1 MLSAI
6 FGPDPTRRLA
16 AHDLA
21 ALPATWMTAACMDSR
36 FRRLSGWLGF
46 GWCTSAPKS
55 WTCRLAA
62 YKGVFG
68 VLPVTA
74 DPDAEPAT
82 AEFRLFYFPAAD
94 DPLLD
99 CFSLSAA
106 IAASAPQALDWIRD
120 FPSRPEAADA
130 FFIADLRLALA
141 QPGRAVG
148 LALEADLARR
158 VSAPDGIAAPAGG
171 WLVPP
176 GGLEEDLPAFT
187 IARGLFRVLAAG
199 LAAATGSPPDTP
211 RRRTAPAA
219 SWEIRG
225 GALAAAGEVPG
236 GRVTEALSWG
246 AVDACPGAQP
256 APEEAEAYRL
266 ARLAAGTEAADA
278 AEIVAADRPQL
289 IVLSGFLGSGKTSF
303 LNQFIE
309 FQAAHDRLV
318 GVIQNELGETG
329 VDAKMLEGDESV
341 LALDAG
347 CVCCTLA
354 GSLTRG
360 LRRLAETI
368 RPEIVVLET
377 TGLANPLNMRAEF
390 AEIGDIAELSA
401 VVAVVDAALYWQSL
415 AASEV
420 AGGQIEAADTVVLNK
435 CDLVDAPA
443 RAAIAADI
451 RRRNPAARI
460 VEAEFGR
467 VNPVLFSEGLSRHAA
482 TDQPC
487 PVCGCGHDPAH
498 LPHDHGP
505 SHACDCQD
513 HDRHSDHHHAHEH
526 HHHHHGH
533 EHAHGHAVTHLDEG
547 FSAVRLPLAPV
558 IARETLDALL
568 AACPPAVFRVKGI
581 ARLAGVETPQV
592 VQYVPGRYDCQPT
605 EKADDTPPFLLV
617 IGRGLN
623 EEEVRRHW
631 RPLIKE

>member
-21 ALPATWMTAACMDSR
+21 ALPATWMTAACMDGR

-68 VLPVTA
+68 VLPVA
-74 DPDAEPAT
+74 ANADAEPA
-82 AEFRLFYFPAAD
+82 AAAFRLFYFPAAD

-99 CFSLSAA
+99 SFSLSAA
-106 IAASAPQALDWIRD
+106 IAASAPEALAWIRD
-120 FPSRPEAADA
+120 FPSRPEAAEA
-130 FFIADLRLALA
+130 FCIAEMRLVLA
-141 QPGRAVG
+141 QPALAVG

-158 VSAPDGIAAPAGG
+158 VAAPDGIAAPAGG
-171 WLVPP
+171 WIVPP
-176 GGLEEDLPAFT
+176 GGLEEDLPAFA

-199 LAAATGSPPDTP
+199 LAAATGSPPGTP

-219 SWEIRG
+219 AWEIRG
-225 GALAAAGEVPG
+225 GALVPAGEIPG

-246 AVDACPGAQP
+246 AADACPGALP
-256 APEEAEAYRL
+256 APEEAGAYRL
-266 ARLAAGTEAADA
+266 ARLAAGAEAPDA

-329 VDAKMLEGDESV
+329 VDAKMLEGDDSV
-341 LALDAG
+341 LAIDAG

-360 LRRLAETI
+360 LRSLAETLK
-368 RPEIVVLET
+368 PEIVVLET
-377 TGLANPLNMRAEF
+377 TGLANPLNMLAEF

-401 VVAVVDAALYWQSL
+401 VVAVVDAALYRQSL

-420 AGGQIEAADTVVLNK
+420 AGGQIAAADTVVLNK
-435 CDLVDAPA
+435 CDLVDAPT

-451 RRRNPAARI
+451 RRRNPGARI

-505 SHACDCQD
+505 SQACDCQD
-513 HDRHSDHHHAHEH
+513 HDRPPHHRHHDHAHHRH
-526 HHHHHGH
+526 HD
-533 EHAHGHAVTHLDEG
+533 HAHGHAVTHLDEG
-547 FSAVRLPLAPV
+547 FSAIRLTLAPAV
-558 IARETLDALL
+558 ARETLDALL
-568 AACPPAVFRVKGI
+568 AACPPSVFRVKGI
-581 ARLAGVETPQV
+581 ARLTGVETPQV
-592 VQYVPGRYDCQPT
+592 VQYVPGRYDCRPT